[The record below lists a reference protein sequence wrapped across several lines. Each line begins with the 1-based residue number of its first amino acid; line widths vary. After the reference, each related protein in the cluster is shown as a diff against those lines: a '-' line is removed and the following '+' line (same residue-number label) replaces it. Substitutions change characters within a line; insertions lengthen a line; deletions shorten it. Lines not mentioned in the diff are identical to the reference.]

1 VKFFYALL
9 LPAVLLIAAYFASIN
24 IDQLSPVIRES
35 IDYTPYALVMI
46 GILFGLKFN
55 RSRIF
60 YYLPILGLFY
70 WAHDYY
76 LANGQHDFSA
86 QVIRY
91 ALYYLLPVNT
101 LIFFL
106 FKERGIYSIHG
117 LMRMFMVLIQIA
129 LIFWVMAYQQTWV
142 LEAAIKGVIQK
153 PLPIMQGLPPT
164 IMAMLIVGCLFFV
177 VKNLLF
183 HRSPIDTGFFGAYAA
198 TILAICFVDDANAFT
213 LYIAAAA
220 LILSISIIQD
230 SHHMAYRDELTGLMG
245 RRALNEYMM
254 GLGRGYTI
262 AMLDVDHF
270 KKFNDT
276 YGHDVGDQ
284 VLRMVGKQIMEITGG
299 GKAFRYGGEE
309 FTIVFPRK
317 RIEKTIPHLEALRE
331 SIAAYKLQIRSKGR
345 PKKNSAGK
353 KLREQKSVSK
363 TVSVTISIGVA
374 QRDEQAKTPENVIKQ
389 SDKALYKAKKK
400 GRNCLSK

>member
-1 VKFFYALL
+1 MRFFYNL
-9 LPAVLLIAAYFASIN
+9 LPTILLIAAYFTSTNIN
-24 IDQLSPVIRES
+24 QLSPLIRES
-35 IDYTPYALVMI
+35 IDYIPYALITI
-46 GILFGLKFN
+46 GVLFGLKFN

-70 WAHDYY
+70 WAHGYY
-76 LANGQHDFSA
+76 LTGTQNNFSA
-86 QVIRY
+86 QAIRY
-91 ALYYLLPVNT
+91 TLYYLLPLNT

-117 LMRMFMVLIQIA
+117 LARMLIVLIQTG
-129 LIFWVMAYQQTWV
+129 LIFWVVAYQQTWV
-142 LEAAIKGVIQK
+142 LDAAIKGIIQK
-153 PLPIMQGLPPT
+153 PLPAMQALPPT
-164 IMAMLIVGCLFFV
+164 ILLILVAGFILITAKNIFFY
-177 VKNLLF
+177 K
-183 HRSPIDTGFFGAYAA
+183 SPIDAGFFGAYAA
-198 TILAICFVDDANAFT
+198 ATFALYFIDDASAFT

-254 GLGRGYTI
+254 GLGRSYTI

-276 YGHDVGDQ
+276 HGHDVGDQ
-284 VLRMVGKQIMEITGG
+284 VLKMVGKQIMEITGG

-317 RIEKTIPHLEALRE
+317 RIEKTVPHLEALRE
-331 SIAAYKLQIRSKGR
+331 GIAAYELQIRSKGR

-353 KLREQKSVSK
+353 KLRAQKAASK
-363 TVSVTISIGVA
+363 TVSVKISIGVA
-374 QRDEQAKTPENVIKQ
+374 QRDEKAKTPEDVIKQ
-389 SDKALYKAKKK
+389 SDKALYRAKKK